1 MADGL
6 PGQRVRVMTI
16 ASDRNLE
23 AAQTLRQ
30 PMGELGVMA
39 ALQMGEHTQPLH
51 ALLELAHVR

>member
-6 PGQRVRVMTI
+6 LGQRVRVMTI

-23 AAQTLRQ
+23 AAQTKLRHWLEQ
-30 PMGELGVMA
+30 GVMA